1 LRNETGS
8 YRRGQHCAQ
17 YRVQRLS
24 KKWTGDGST
33 PVNWPLNIA
42 HNTLPQV
49 FARMGLLPQGVVES
63 LKDFVS
69 GGRHPGSV
77 GEKRTLPNPVLLAEK
92 LSQCGLELR
101 TNHVTVML

>member
-1 LRNETGS
+1 MKQGPIPGGNIAHNTASRG
-8 YRRGQHCAQ
+8 YRRGELDDDSA
-17 YRVQRLS
+17 
-24 KKWTGDGST
+24 
-33 PVNWPLNIA
+33 PVNRPLNIA